1 MWLLLGSNAREGTH
15 VVPCKIMED
24 FDQMMPELHSF
35 FFFTKHGR
43 IKSKQQS
50 TQVMNVHAKKKKKKK
65 KKKNE

>member
-1 MWLLLGSNAREGTH
+1 MWLWLGSNAREGTH

-50 TQVMNVHAKKKKKKK
+50 TQVMNVHAKKKNNNNNNNK
-65 KKKNE
+65 

>member
-1 MWLLLGSNAREGTH
+1 MWLWLGSNAREGTH

-35 FFFTKHGR
+35 FFFFFFTKHGR

-50 TQVMNVHAKKKKKKK
+50 TQVMNVHAKKKKKK
-65 KKKNE
+65 NE

>member
-1 MWLLLGSNAREGTH
+1 
-15 VVPCKIMED
+15 MED

>member
-1 MWLLLGSNAREGTH
+1 MWLWLGSNAREGTH

-24 FDQMMPELHSF
+24 FDQMMPQLHSFF

-50 TQVMNVHAKKKKKKK
+50 TQVMNVHKKKKKK